1 MEIIKSESRYG
12 STIQQLTPL
21 NFGKITKYNEHLLN
35 YPKHLHGQ
43 PFLNL
48 HPFLQ
53 KALNDLILRLHDH
66 QDSTLAYWLKEDTN
80 PLIVSLDILK
90 KNIEWHSENT
100 IMRSYSDLIKKHIV
114 KKSNDIF
121 WLLHAADLISFH
133 SGWYSRFLSMANPKE
148 QCECTSPYE
157 KLKIHLNLDKQD
169 KTYWTNNSPARIWK
183 GIIPNGFK
191 IEVCFDGEF
200 WTIDENQTFYAISC
214 RCPESTGFKDFTNNL
229 FYQDQKI
236 SQISTKWCP
245 LHCTVIPN
253 EMAENINEGHI
264 YYSYYSLPHNA
275 SIPQSWF
282 QEFKQFDDDSYSK
295 ITDFSS
301 QAQKIVNQ
309 LKKKSIKKPS
319 HT

>member
-1 MEIIKSESRYG
+1 MEIINSEIIHGFTRHH
-12 STIQQLTPL
+12 ITPL

-43 PFLNL
+43 PFINL
-48 HPFLQ
+48 RPFFL
-53 KALNDLILRLHDH
+53 KALDDLILRLHDH
-66 QDSTLAYWLKEDTN
+66 QDSPLAYWLKEDTN
-80 PLIVSLDILK
+80 PLIVALDILK
-90 KNIEWHSENT
+90 KNITWYSEDN
-100 IMRSYSDLIKKHIV
+100 IILEYKDLIKKYV
-114 KKSNDIF
+114 DQKSNDIF

-169 KTYWTNNSPARIWK
+169 KTYWTNNSPARVWK
-183 GIIPNGFK
+183 GIIPNGLK
-191 IEVCFDGEF
+191 IKVGFENYF
-200 WTIDENQTFYAISC
+200 WEINENETFYAISH
-214 RCPESTGFKDFTNNL
+214 RCPESHGFNDFTNTL
-229 FYQDQKI
+229 FYQDQEI

-275 SIPQSWF
+275 NIPQSWF
-282 QEFKQFDDDSYSK
+282 QEFKQFDDENYSQV
-295 ITDFSS
+295 TDFSS